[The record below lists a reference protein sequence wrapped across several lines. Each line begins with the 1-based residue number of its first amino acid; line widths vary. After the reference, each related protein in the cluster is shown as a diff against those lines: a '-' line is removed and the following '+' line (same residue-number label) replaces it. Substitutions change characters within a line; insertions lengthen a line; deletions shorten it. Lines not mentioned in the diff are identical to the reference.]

1 MTNNLRQ
8 ELEQE
13 IELAKM
19 MAADIDKVYKKYA
32 KAALQAQQDRLYKI
46 RAEKYKGYSTEAEL
60 HNAYGYGEITI
71 DEYDEGRD
79 FLAALEARESQMS
92 LIEKHRKN
100 LKEIRD
106 NWKGTVIELQRE
118 LDELNGEKK
127 EKQPKLN
134 AFERLEQERHTERL
148 AALQLQESLGSVI
161 K

>member
-1 MTNNLRQ
+1 
-8 ELEQE
+8 
-13 IELAKM
+13 
-19 MAADIDKVYKKYA
+19 
-32 KAALQAQQDRLYKI
+32 
-46 RAEKYKGYSTEAEL
+46 
-60 HNAYGYGEITI
+60 
-71 DEYDEGRD
+71 
-79 FLAALEARESQMS
+79 MS